1 MTGVQNV
8 CSSDLCRYFQLQM
21 TITRA
26 STGKTIQCSQFNYY
40 ADLPDVDD
48 LLDAEV
54 TVAADGVDVA
64 FNKTFH
70 FDPAV
75 NVTILDGDGVYW
87 KISSLSTTGCT
98 VKLYDASGTTKT
110 GNIRLHIHGV

>member
-1 MTGVQNV
+1 
-8 CSSDLCRYFQLQM
+8 M

-54 TVAADGVDVA
+54 TVAADGVDAV